1 MLLFQLISAKIAAE
15 HHEEKRRQ
23 VSAELTAETETLK
36 ERLLLMES
44 CQSELEAVQKRSLEI
59 EMTAKNLQNEKTRL
73 EKELENSAMQRA
85 RADGQVSEYKARIS
99 NLQQELD
106 NSVAVQTDFVRLSQ
120 SLQMELEK
128 IRQSEKEVCTIVI
141 FPLWTVND
149 VSRKDP
155 PGKGLK
161 ESSTGKIPQIL
172 ITTFEASFQVKGP
185 HKSFKDS

>member
-141 FPLWTVND
+141 QYYGP
-149 VSRKDP
+149 SMMSQ
-155 PGKGLK
+155 GKTRWKGP
-161 ESSTGKIPQIL
+161 EG
-172 ITTFEASFQVKGP
+172 SFQLKFP
-185 HKSFKDS
+185 HKSCKDPLGSFPVTSLTVHSV